1 MDLASAST
9 IGEVLN
15 ALLSGAPEVTIDY
28 LLWISA
34 TKTVNTPEGVMYL
47 LLFFLGSAMTRGAVL
62 KALSSGSPEG
72 WRNWRRSSQ

>member
-9 IGEVLN
+9 MGEVLN
-15 ALLSGAPEVTIDY
+15 ALLSGAPEVTIRLVIY
-28 LLWISA
+28 HGMQRNS
-34 TKTVNTPEGVMYL
+34 TPEGVMYL